1 MLSAVVKENAEH
13 FLCEKMVRGIRGPK
27 ERLLREVL
35 MEEVVFE

>member
-1 MLSAVVKENAEH
+1 MLSAVVKENVEQ
-13 FLCEKMVRGIRGPK
+13 VRGIRGPK